1 MMNHLPIALGADSF
15 GTTVSQETAFE
26 IMDAFASLGG
36 RILDTANNY
45 AYYVPEGE
53 GGESEQAIGRW
64 LARSDRTDMMV
75 MTKVGSMVLDAHA
88 AVSDRVFEG
97 LAPEVIHRATEA
109 CLARLGIDCIDIL
122 LAHHDHSDA
131 ALLETWTAFSE
142 LVSCGKAKTVGVSNY
157 SAARLKEL
165 VGLIDKHSLAPL
177 GAVQVKYTVIDRVCP
192 SEPALYAV
200 FDTDTKAMLHEVS
213 PDTMVFA
220 YSPLVSGQVFEKSAD
235 AEWPQEYDSAG
246 NREKV
251 EAIQREA
258 RALKVSP
265 SAVVL
270 KQLVDDGIIPV
281 TGTTKPKRL
290 ADNLRLVVPAWDP
303 KACRR

>member
-15 GTTVSQETAFE
+15 GTTVAQDLAFE

-45 AYYVPEGE
+45 AYYVPDGE

-64 LARSDRTDMMV
+64 LAQCERTDMVV

-109 CLARLGIDCIDIL
+109 CLDRLGIDCIDIL
-122 LAHHDHSDA
+122 LAHHDHSDTPM
-131 ALLETWTAFSE
+131 LETWTALSK
-142 LVSCGKAKTVGVSNY
+142 LVSCGKVKAVGVSNY

-165 VGLIDKHSLAPL
+165 VRLIDKHSLAPL
-177 GAVQVKYTVIDRVCP
+177 GAVQMKYTVIDRVRP

-200 FDTDTKAMLHEVS
+200 FDTATKAMLHEVS
-213 PDTMVFA
+213 PETMVFA
-220 YSPLVSGQVFEKSAD
+220 YSPLVSGKVFEKPPE
-235 AEWPQEYDSAG
+235 AEWPEEYDSAG

-258 RALKVSP
+258 KALKVSP

-270 KQLVDDGIIPV
+270 KQLVDDGVMPV
-281 TGTTKPKRL
+281 TGTTKPERL
-290 ADNLRLVVPAWDP
+290 ADNRRLVVA
-303 KACRR
+303 A